1 MNTHKILLGALLI
14 KPNLAPY
21 ALPDLEIEYFPADL
35 QPVFAALSGFW
46 NATGKLDAV
55 EACARYPEQSTA
67 IVNAHRRVKQ
77 NASASPVKPWRAGH
91 SSFGNRQP

>member
-67 IVNAHRRVKQ
+67 CLLYTSPSPRDISGSRMPS
-77 NASASPVKPWRAGH
+77 SA
-91 SSFGNRQP
+91 

>member
-14 KPNLAPY
+14 KPDLAPY
-21 ALPDLEIEYFPADL
+21 SLPELEIEYFPADL

-55 EACARYPEQSTA
+55 G
-67 IVNAHRRVKQ
+67 RVKYDRVAQ
-77 NASASPVKPWRAGH
+77 RAH
-91 SSFGNRQP
+91 DRQGAHIDDKIVIAKAKAALC

>member
-55 EACARYPEQSTA
+55 DAAHSGTGSLDPVPESG
-67 IVNAHRRVKQ
+67 
-77 NASASPVKPWRAGH
+77 PAGWQRSNH
-91 SSFGNRQP
+91 LCRLAGTLQPDG

>member
-46 NATGKLDAV
+46 NATG
-55 EACARYPEQSTA
+55 
-67 IVNAHRRVKQ
+67 
-77 NASASPVKPWRAGH
+77 
-91 SSFGNRQP
+91 